1 MLTNPE
7 ILRQSME
14 IASNPALVQEMMRS
28 YDRAVLNLESI
39 PGGSG
44 HLQRIYQDVQEPML
58 NALHGENP
66 FADLAGMC
74 FFILH
79 FKNHIYLLLNFE
91 YCLI

>member
-58 NALHGENP
+58 NALHGGDNNP
-66 FADLAGMC
+66 FADLAGTFSIVISIKIALFMSL
-74 FFILH
+74 F
-79 FKNHIYLLLNFE
+79 
-91 YCLI
+91 